1 MVWRAVKRP
10 LSRCP
15 GKARKGSGPGERRA
29 GFSKSSSRSSSRK
42 EARFG
47 SMPGMLYERMFAY
60 NRSMQL
66 WILRPRFDVL
76 EREAH
81 PWTPPWDKTMGVLV
95 RAETE
100 EDARQLAQ
108 TKAGFEGEGIYARL
122 GLTEDEVAEKVWLA
136 EKWTACEELTPDGEA
151 GVILVVRHGA

>member
-1 MVWRAVKRP
+1 
-10 LSRCP
+10 
-15 GKARKGSGPGERRA
+15 
-29 GFSKSSSRSSSRK
+29 
-42 EARFG
+42 
-47 SMPGMLYERMFAY
+47 MLYEHMFAY
-60 NRSMQL
+60 NPSMQL
-66 WILRPRFDVL
+66 WILRPQLEVL

-100 EDARQLAQ
+100 EDARRLAQ

-136 EKWTACEELTPDGEA
+136 EKWTVCEELTPDGEA